1 MVLERRARLL
11 RGRRRAA
18 AGQPPQRIRRGAWQ
32 GRVREH
38 VQGGARGRRRGGRQ
52 APQRAAVPRQRT

>member
-1 MVLERRARLL
+1 VVAVKRLSALQFPASEREAVQHPPGRAR
-11 RGRRRAA
+11 RRV
-18 AGQPPQRIRRGAWQ
+18 
-32 GRVREH
+32 RVREH